1 MSIKELTALLNTA
14 TLHGTTKAMTVS
26 GIVKD
31 SYSKSDAYR
40 HYGRSNVDRW
50 ISEGLIVMDNKKMN
64 RLKLEAVAAASN
76 RHTYLPVAAR

>member
-1 MSIKELTALLNTA
+1 MSIKELTTLLNTA
-14 TLHGTTKAMTVS
+14 TLHGTTKAMSVS
-26 GIVKD
+26 RIVSD

-40 HYGRSNVDRW
+40 YYGRSNVDRW
-50 ISEGLIVMDNKKMN
+50 IIEGLITIDNKKMN